1 MRKLYSL
8 EAHKETLAFLSIE
21 SLVMRPLAELWELPA
36 GIKVDGP
43 QAPFFSITGC
53 SKINKM

>member
-1 MRKLYSL
+1 MRKLYDL

-21 SLVMRPLAELWELPA
+21 SLMRSLAELWERPA

-43 QAPFFSITGC
+43 GTFLFYNGVL
-53 SKINKM
+53 KNK